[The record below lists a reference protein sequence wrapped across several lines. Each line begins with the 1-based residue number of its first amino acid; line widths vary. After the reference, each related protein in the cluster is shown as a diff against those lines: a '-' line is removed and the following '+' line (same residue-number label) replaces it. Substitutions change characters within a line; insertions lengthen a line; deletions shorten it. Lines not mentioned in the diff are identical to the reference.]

1 MKTFDHF
8 FEDIAARQA
17 LLKQRQKDQAVAYK
31 KKAAVATSASRSD
44 LTQRSADARKRA
56 NSALEAAAQRRKSI
70 AAARAEAEAKKQERE
85 DISKEIADKYRQDRA
100 KQKKQN
106 DQKRMGKERSQ

>member
-44 LTQRSADARKRA
+44 LTQRSADAGKRA

-70 AAARAEAEAKKQERE
+70 ACRVKFRGLAPSFRYGIKKCSAR
-85 DISKEIADKYRQDRA
+85 SKT
-100 KQKKQN
+100 
-106 DQKRMGKERSQ
+106 